1 MCFSDIL
8 KHAPSP
14 LQERPFAVDDTTA
27 ETGLTKSPT
36 DFLGKRRINAAFEF
50 SHLCGNDLSDAKTP
64 PDYRFLPFLF
74 RVKSFPNDKT
84 INVTLPSFLLYAF
97 PIGAALVLFW
107 NMK

>member
-1 MCFSDIL
+1 MLFGYFETRSE
-8 KHAPSP
+8 PSA
-14 LQERPFAVDDTTA
+14 RASFAVGDTTA
-27 ETGLTKSPT
+27 ETGLMKSPT

-74 RVKSFPNDKT
+74 RVKSFPNDET
-84 INVTLPSFLLYAF
+84 INVTLPYFLLYAF
-97 PIGAALVLFW
+97 PIGAALVLFR